1 MRKFAKILG
10 YLVSGVTALAAIAIV
25 AAVVRGS
32 WKYQDE
38 ITVSADA
45 VVDPCEEGCDWFRI
59 TAVDNPRYSFVR
71 GWLID
76 GEEGRGFAS
85 NIPSYKYIDSV
96 MGVGRQNG
104 YSSYCLTGKLHR
116 YQQRFLLF
124 WSRGEVHEFTVE
136 SIKWGDCPGR
146 QPT

>member
-1 MRKFAKILG
+1 MRQMAKLLGYFILG
-10 YLVSGVTALAAIAIV
+10 VFGLGGAAILV
-25 AAVVRGS
+25 ASVRGS
-32 WKYQDE
+32 LKYGDQ

-45 VVDPCEEGCDWFRI
+45 VVDPCEEGCAWFRI
-59 TAVDNPRYSFVR
+59 TAVDNLKYSFAR

-76 GEEGRGFAS
+76 GTEGRGFEKS
-85 NIPSYKYIDSV
+85 TPSYKYIDSV

-124 WSRGEVHEFTVE
+124 WSRGDVHEFTVE
-136 SIKWGDCPGR
+136 SIKWGNCPGK